1 MTVDNALKKREHQVV
16 LQQTQSGS
24 KFLKPKDFAQYE
36 ACLIEPFDIEW
47 DVPSK
52 NPRYKPQDLLHVNIT
67 SFTKEALDGG
77 TPEIIK
83 HGIFSQKTM
92 SRAYGKNLHAAFA
105 AKFIA
110 KQGDEGQFF
119 VPVEV
124 DPAVFDKLAAYL
136 DQRDSA
142 VKAAMEGDEPSFLS
156 ED

>member
-1 MTVDNALKKREHQVV
+1 MT
-16 LQQTQSGS
+16 LQQTKSGS
-24 KFLKPKDFAQYE
+24 KFLKPRDFAQYE

-92 SRAYGKNLHAAFA
+92 SRAYGKNLHQAFA

-110 KQGDEGQFF
+110 KQGDDGEFF

-124 DPAVFDKLAAYL
+124 DDSIFQKLAAYL

>member
-1 MTVDNALKKREHQVV
+1 MT
-16 LQQTQSGS
+16 LQQTKSGS

-67 SFTKEALDGG
+67 SFTKEALNGG

-83 HGIFSQKTM
+83 HGIFTQKTM
-92 SRAYGKNLHAAFA
+92 SRAYGKNLHQAFA

-110 KQGDEGQFF
+110 KQGDDSEFF

-124 DPAVFDKLAAYL
+124 DDHTFSRIAAYL

-142 VKAAMEGDEPSFLS
+142 VKVAMEGDEPSFMS